1 MDELVEKVWQK
12 AVVVNNRNPDIW
24 RKDFAGAWIRYDQY
38 GINSRYGWVIDHIK
52 PKN

>member
-38 GINSRYGWVIDHIK
+38 GINSRYG
-52 PKN
+52 